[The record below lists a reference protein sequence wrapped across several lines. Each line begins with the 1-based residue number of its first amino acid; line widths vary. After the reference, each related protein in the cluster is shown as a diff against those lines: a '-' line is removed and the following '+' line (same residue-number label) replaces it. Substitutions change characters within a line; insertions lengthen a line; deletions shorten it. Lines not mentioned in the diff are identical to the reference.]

1 MSTRRRF
8 TEEFKLEAVKQVV
21 ERGFGVAESCW
32 SIGDWIVSKFVG

>member
-21 ERGFGVAESCW
+21 ERGFGSHLTKMGGGGA
-32 SIGDWIVSKFVG
+32 VGS